1 MKVTFYHRR
10 AVDGAFSIERVFED
24 IRNALPSKI
33 SFRVATSRYESRG
46 FWRRLYNCIEAI
58 FRQGDISHITGDIHY
73 LAIFLRKRR
82 TILTIH
88 DCGSLRRLKG
98 IRKRILYLFWY
109 WLPVKRSAVITAIS
123 ESTKREILNFL
134 KCDPNKIRVIPD
146 CVSPDFKRNPYVFN
160 DEKPTILQIGTSP
173 NKNLERVAEALK
185 GIPCRLMIVGEL
197 SLTQK
202 QILTECNIE
211 YSSKANISDEE
222 LIEMYQQ
229 SDLVVFVSTYEGF
242 GLPIIEAQAI
252 GRPVVTS
259 NIYSMPEVA
268 GDGAC
273 LVNPFD
279 VNSIRSGILRV
290 IKNPDYRERLIAC
303 GLENVKRFTSTAIAT
318 QYVKIYEE
326 LLSNA
331 L

>member
-1 MKVTFYHRR
+1 MPAKVDY
-10 AVDGAFSIERVFED
+10 
-24 IRNALPSKI
+24 K
-33 SFRVATSRYESRG
+33 VATSRYESRG

-58 FRQGDISHITGDIHY
+58 FRQGDINHITGDIHY
-73 LAIFLRKRR
+73 VAIFLRKNR

-88 DCGSLRRLKG
+88 DCVSLRRLNG
-98 IRKRILYLFWY
+98 IKKWILFFFWY
-109 WLPVKRSAVITAIS
+109 WLPEKRCAVITAIS

-134 KCDPNKIRVIPD
+134 KCNPNKIRVIPD
-146 CVSPDFKRNPYVFN
+146 CVSPDFKHTPYVFN
-160 DEKPTILQIGTSP
+160 STKPTILQIGTNP

-185 GIPCRLMIVGEL
+185 GISCHLKIVGKLNDSQEQVL
-197 SLTQK
+197 K
-202 QILTECNIE
+202 KFNIE
-211 YSSKANISDEE
+211 YSSKANISNEE
-222 LIEMYQQ
+222 LIQIYREC
-229 SDLVVFVSTYEGF
+229 DLVVFASTYEGF

-279 VNSIRSGILRV
+279 INSIRSGILRV
-290 IKNPDYRERLIAC
+290 IKDRDYRERLIAC

-326 LLSNA
+326 LLSIA
-331 L
+331 